1 MQNLAEIWS
10 RLDLRHRVI
19 LIAATVGMFV
29 AVIGL
34 ARIAAAPG
42 MALLYSGLDPAAAG
56 QVVAALETRGIA
68 YQVAGDSIRVDAA
81 RRDETRMLLA
91 AEGLPAVGSA
101 GYELLDGLS
110 GFGTTAQMFDAAFW
124 RAREGELARTILAMP
139 GVRAARVHIAA
150 PSGQPFLRDRRATAS
165 VTLTMAG
172 PPVTAAQARA
182 LRHLVAA
189 AVTGLSPGDVAIVD
203 SAAGLVGGPEESVLP
218 GAEARAAEI
227 RRSVERLLEAR
238 VGPGRAVVEVSI
250 ELSTE
255 REAITERRFDPQG
268 RVAISSETEE
278 RSASGTQGGGEVTV
292 ASNLPEGDAG
302 AGGAG
307 RSQSSETRERVNF
320 EVSETSR
327 ELLRAPGAVRRQTV
341 AVLVDGI
348 LAPGSDGPPVW
359 QPRPEEELAA
369 LRDLVASAVGLD
381 EGRGDVL
388 TLRSLE
394 LLPAA
399 PSGTAA
405 EAGLMPALGPLDAMA
420 VIQIA
425 VLALVA
431 ILLGLFVL
439 RPLLSARQP
448 AGAIGPGP
456 LALPATGGA
465 PTVAGAATG
474 DYARPAAASAMP
486 MAAFA
491 PMTPEGLRIL
501 DGEIADDHVMADGL
515 TGGVT
520 GRMTGGGMPADPV
533 ERLRR
538 LIEERRAES
547 VEILRGWMDAA
558 DERT

>member
-10 RLDLRHRVI
+10 RLDLLRRIVVV
-19 LIAATVGMFV
+19 AATVGVFL

-34 ARIAAAPG
+34 ARTASAPG

-56 QVVAALETRGIA
+56 QVVAALEARGVA

-91 AEGLPAVGSA
+91 AEGLPTVGAA

-110 GFGTTAQMFDAAFW
+110 GFGTTAQMFDAAYW

-139 GVRAARVHIAA
+139 GVRAVRVHVAA
-150 PSGQPFLRDRRATAS
+150 SQGQPFLRDRRATAS

-172 PPVTAAQARA
+172 APVTPAQARA

-189 AVTGLSPGDVAIVD
+189 AVTGLAPADVAIVD
-203 SAAGLVGGPEESVLP
+203 STAGLIDAPDAQALP
-218 GAEARAAEI
+218 GAEARAAEVK
-227 RRSVERLLEAR
+227 RSVERLLEAR
-238 VGPGRAVVEVSI
+238 VGPGKAVVEVSI
-250 ELSTE
+250 DLSTE

-292 ASNLPEGDAG
+292 ASNLPEGDA
-302 AGGAG
+302 AGGAAG
-307 RSQSSETRERVNF
+307 RSQSTETRERVNF

-348 LAPGSDGPPVW
+348 VAPGPDGAPVW

-394 LLPAA
+394 FRPGEAA
-399 PSGTAA
+399 GTTA
-405 EAGLMPALGPLDAMA
+405 EAGMLPALGPLDPMA
-420 VIQIA
+420 LIQIA
-425 VLALVA
+425 ALALVA
-431 ILLGLFVL
+431 LLLGLFVL
-439 RPLLSARQP
+439 RPLLAGRR
-448 AGAIGPGP
+448 AGATEGPPP
-456 LALPATGGA
+456 LALPGAVSATS
-465 PTVAGAATG
+465 AATG
-474 DYARPAAASAMP
+474 ATYALPGSAPA
-486 MAAFA
+486 
-491 PMTPEGLRIL
+491 PEGLRVL
-501 DGEIADDHVMADGL
+501 TGEIADDGGPADEL
-515 TGGVT
+515 PAADQ
-520 GRMTGGGMPADPV
+520 PADPV

-558 DERT
+558 DERG